1 MLTAKVMLLGDMGV
15 GKTSIMY
22 RLVYDR
28 FEGNYKST
36 LGVEISTH
44 DVWPDAD
51 DVADPVRCIIWD
63 ADGDFGR
70 LIFDTVYVSGAHGA
84 IIMSDVTR
92 PQTITRMLELAHNF
106 EARFPGRPYRALVNK
121 IDLVEAAEATSR
133 RTQLGRLDV
142 EFVSAKT
149 GVGVAKSI
157 AALAGAIRRRQ
168 A

>member
-44 DVWPDAD
+44 DVWPDTD
-51 DVADPVRCIIWD
+51 RTADPVRFIIWD
-63 ADGDFGR
+63 ADGDFGT

-106 EARFPGRPYRALVNK
+106 EARFPGRPYKALVNK
-121 IDLVEAAEATSR
+121 IDLVGAGEAESR
-133 RTQLGRLDV
+133 RTQLERLDV

-149 GVGVAKSI
+149 GAGIAKSI

>member
-1 MLTAKVMLLGDMGV
+1 
-15 GKTSIMY
+15 MY

-28 FEGNYKST
+28 FEVTYKST
-36 LGVEISTH
+36 LRVEISTH

-121 IDLVEAAEATSR
+121 IDLVEAAEATTR
-133 RTQLGRLDV
+133 RTQLERLDV

>member
-70 LIFDTVYVSGAHGA
+70 LILDTVYVSGAHGA
-84 IIMSDVTR
+84 IIMSHVTR

-121 IDLVEAAEATSR
+121 IDLVEAAEATTR
-133 RTQLGRLDV
+133 RTQLERLDV